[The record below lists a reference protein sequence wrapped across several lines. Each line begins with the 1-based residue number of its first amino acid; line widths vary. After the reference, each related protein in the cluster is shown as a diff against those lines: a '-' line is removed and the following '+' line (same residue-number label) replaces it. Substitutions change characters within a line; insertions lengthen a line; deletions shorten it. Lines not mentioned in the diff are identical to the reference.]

1 MTLDQLIGS
10 PDQLFVNAKA
20 FLLGLAPASLQPWL
34 SMLITIGAL
43 AAVAPAIMMYLTWIE
58 RKVIARMQNRFGP
71 TRVGLYG
78 LAQPL
83 ADGLKMLIKE
93 DVVPRGADRLLHLLA
108 PVLSVVPAIL
118 LFAVLPFGRRMVPVD
133 LNVGLL
139 YFFAVSAVGSYAIFM
154 GGWASRSKFSILGAM
169 RSVAQIISYEVP
181 GVISAVTVIMVA
193 GTLSTVGIVEA
204 QAGRWYVFTPW
215 GLVAAVTFFLSGVA
229 EVNRTP
235 FDMPEAESELVG
247 GFHTEYSGMKFA
259 LWYMAEFLEAFAI
272 AAFTVTFF
280 LGGWQG
286 PAVPC
291 WIAAVVVAALVATAR
306 LLPIWLKGVGLAALA
321 GAAALWR
328 AQPIPSWAWFLA
340 KTYALVFVLIWL
352 RGTFPR
358 LRIDQLMGLAWKFLL
373 PLGLVNIMAAGL
385 WVWWPFPLGT
395 LASAALLIISAW
407 GLVQANAPAPL
418 QPRTYVLAE

>member
-1 MTLDQLIGS
+1 MTLGQLFSS
-10 PDQLFVNAKA
+10 PDQLFVNAKGW
-20 FLLGLAPASLQPWL
+20 LLGMLPPWLQPWA
-34 SMLITIGAL
+34 SMLVTIGAI
-43 AAVAPAIMMYLTWIE
+43 AAIAPAIMMYLTWIE
-58 RKVIARMQNRFGP
+58 RKLIARMQNRFGP

-93 DVVPRGADRLLHLLA
+93 DIVPRGADRLLHLLA
-108 PVLSVVPAIL
+108 PILSVVPAIL

-133 LNVGLL
+133 LNIGLL

-154 GGWASRSKFSILGAM
+154 GGWASRSKFSMLGAM

-181 GVISAVTVIMVA
+181 GVISAVTVIMAA

-204 QAGRWYVFTPW
+204 QATRWYACTPW
-215 GLVAAVTFFLSGVA
+215 GLVAALTFFLSGVA

-259 LWYMAEFLEAFAI
+259 LWYMAEFLEAFAVC
-272 AAFTVTFF
+272 AFTVTFF
-280 LGGWQG
+280 LGGWHG

-291 WIAAVVVAALVATAR
+291 WIGALLLAALIATAR
-306 LLPIWLKGVGLAALA
+306 LLPLPVKAVALAGLAAA
-321 GAAALWR
+321 GGWWH
-328 AQPIPSWAWFLA
+328 AQPIPSWAWFFA
-340 KTYALVFVLIWL
+340 KTYALVFVLVWF

-358 LRIDQLMGLAWKFLL
+358 LRIDQLMGFAWKFLL
-373 PLGLVNIMAAGL
+373 PLGLINIIAAGL
-385 WVWWPFPLGT
+385 WVSWPFPLGT
-395 LASAALLIISAW
+395 LASAALLILSAW
-407 GLVQANAPAPL
+407 VLVRANAPAPL
-418 QPRTYVLAE
+418 HPRTYVLAD